1 MSETIIRQK
10 MTNNEKYI
18 VSRNKNLYLKIK
30 LLKNR
35 QKSIYITI
43 KENQEGNKFMKKLL
57 TTISTKIV
65 EKNLKKEAN
74 SACLFM
80 GYQPKMPEAVK
91 KMRKENK

>member
-1 MSETIIRQK
+1 
-10 MTNNEKYI
+10 
-18 VSRNKNLYLKIK
+18 
-30 LLKNR
+30 
-35 QKSIYITI
+35 
-43 KENQEGNKFMKKLL
+43 MKKLL